1 MTAVNFNDHFRDRM
15 GEMDRGNIEVFPKLL
30 NLRLYGRTNSEIAR
44 TPRIIVPCQNVSKV
58 TEDWGDY
65 KNLPEEILD
74 FS

>member
-15 GEMDRGNIEVFPKLL
+15 GEMDRGNIEVFPKLW

-65 KNLPEEILD
+65 QKPTRRD
-74 FS
+74 T